1 VGKGFAHQKG
11 NQMSIRGFATRVFR
25 RPVLVAAATVAS
37 LVFVPTLAGAAS
49 GNQSAAH
56 GGAKPTI
63 VLVHGAWADASSW
76 SSVTS
81 ILQNDG
87 YTVDV
92 PPNPLRGLTSDS
104 AYITSYL
111 KTVTG
116 PIVLV
121 GHSYGGAVI
130 TNAATGNPNVKALVY
145 IDAFAPNKG
154 QTLQGLTFAL
164 PGSCLNGGGKLS
176 NVFNEV
182 VNPSQPAGDPDLYL
196 KFAPGTDYPGWDAC
210 FANGV
215 APRKAALLQAG
226 QRPLA
231 AGAFTET
238 SGVPAWKTIPS
249 WYQIGTEDHAIPPA
263 ELLVMAKQAGSKI
276 TYVKAGH
283 LSMVSH
289 PVQTSNLIITA
300 VNATR

>member
-1 VGKGFAHQKG
+1 
-11 NQMSIRGFATRVFR
+11 MSIKGFATRVFR
-25 RPVLVAAATVAS
+25 WPVLVAVATVAS
-37 LVFVPTLAGAAS
+37 LVLVPTLASADSGAQPAENGS
-49 GNQSAAH
+49 P
-56 GGAKPTI
+56 KPTI

-76 SSVTS
+76 SGVTS
-81 ILQNDG
+81 ILQSDG

-104 AYITSYL
+104 AYLASYL
-111 KTVTG
+111 KTVAG
-116 PIVLV
+116 PVVLV

-145 IDAFAPNKG
+145 VDAFAPDQG

-164 PGSCLNGGGKLS
+164 PGSCLAGGGTLS

-182 VNPSQPAGDPDLYL
+182 VNPSQPTGDPDLYL

-215 APRKAALLQAG
+215 APSKAALLEAG

-231 AGAFTET
+231 AGAFSEM

-249 WYQIGTEDHAIPPA
+249 WYQIGTQDHAIPPA
-263 ELLVMAKQAGSKI
+263 EQLAMATHAGSKI
-276 TYVKAGH
+276 SHVAAGH

-300 VNATR
+300 VHASH

>member
-1 VGKGFAHQKG
+1 LSKPFAQQKG
-11 NQMSIRGFATRVFR
+11 IKMNIREFATRVLR
-25 RPVLVAAATVAS
+25 WPALVAVAAVAS
-37 LVFVPTLAGAAS
+37 LVFLPTLANAAS
-49 GNQSAAH
+49 GASRSTQ
-56 GGAKPTI
+56 GGPKPTI

-76 SSVTS
+76 SGVTS

-92 PPNPLRGLTSDS
+92 PPNPLRGLASDS
-104 AYITSYL
+104 TYLASYL
-111 KTVTG
+111 KTVSG

-130 TNAATGNPNVKALVY
+130 TNAATGNTNVKALVY
-145 IDAFAPNKG
+145 VDAFAPDQN

-164 PGSCLNGGGKLS
+164 PGSCLAGGGTLS

-182 VNPSQPAGDPDLYL
+182 VNPSQPTDPDLYL

-215 APRKAALLQAG
+215 APKQAALLEAG

-231 AGAFTET
+231 AGAFQEP
-238 SGVPAWKTIPS
+238 SGVPAWKTIPA
-249 WYQIGTEDHAIPPA
+249 WYQVGTQDHAIPPA
-263 ELLVMAKQAGSKI
+263 EQLVMARHAGAKI
-276 TYVKAGH
+276 SYVDAGH

-289 PVQTSNLIITA
+289 PVQTSNLVITA
-300 VNATR
+300 ARSTR